1 MFFLEPELQAAQ
13 HEVEQ
18 LRLEVE
24 KLKKYGENNFF
35 MCILEAVFKE
45 LFSAYSVLKG
55 EMICVTIPTRLKF
68 ICFVYVIIQRKCCR

>member
-1 MFFLEPELQAAQ
+1 MFMFFLEPELQAAQ

-24 KLKKYGENNFF
+24 KLKKYGENNFL

-45 LFSAYSVLKG
+45 LLFSAYS
-55 EMICVTIPTRLKF
+55 M
-68 ICFVYVIIQRKCCR
+68 